1 MLKVNLCEQQSLEL
15 DLIIKHGWKSFQQ
28 EQRRNQVKFFKNVA
42 LEIQLH
48 CVKFVEIRTHSFFP
62 GAFNPDPALCSLPP
76 GCLESGHYFHLSD
89 LSGERKEEEEP
100 KFVRNVKMAHA
111 VLILSIARTMTKM
124 LCD

>member
-1 MLKVNLCEQQSLEL
+1 MLHWRFNFIVSSLLRSE
-15 DLIIKHGWKSFQQ
+15 
-28 EQRRNQVKFFKNVA
+28 
-42 LEIQLH
+42 
-48 CVKFVEIRTHSFFP
+48 HSFFP
-62 GAFNPDPALCSLPP
+62 GAFNPDPALCSAPP